1 MSRGKHGEGITT
13 MLKNMPIQRGRPTK
27 NAVSDQLLRVNLGQ
41 EAVKMALC
49 ADWERAVELNRE
61 ILKLCPGNCEATN
74 RLAKALMELAR
85 YQEAR
90 EVLEDLCRRS
100 PANAIARKNL
110 ERVNNLET
118 NSPATP
124 RQAAKSSHT
133 TDAFIEQSGKS
144 CVAVLRR
151 PAELGSVCTAG
162 PGDAATLT
170 IKKDNIVVSTS
181 DGTPL
186 GTLQPR
192 LARRLRRLIAAGNS
206 YSAAIINIGNQG
218 TSVIIHE
225 SSQHPN
231 LRGVISFPGHFRV
244 FTDLDQTAMQRDVA
258 TDTDVLDPDSIAI
271 DGSEQT
277 SDPEPTEAVVA
288 MTPEEFDDDTTV
300 DPDDPIPV
308 LDVDADAAP
317 IPVMLPV
324 HNPDWE

>member
-1 MSRGKHGEGITT
+1 
-13 MLKNMPIQRGRPTK
+13 MLKNMPIQQGTPSK
-27 NAVSDQLLRVNLGQ
+27 QAVSDQLLKVTLGK

-49 ADWERAVELNRE
+49 SDWKRAVELNRT
-61 ILKLCPGNCEATN
+61 ILELCPDNCEAAN

-90 EVLEDLCRRS
+90 DVLEDLCRRS

-110 ERVNNLET
+110 VRVNNLET
-118 NSPATP
+118 NSPAVS
-124 RQAAKSSHT
+124 RAATKSSHT
-133 TDAFIEQSGKS
+133 TDTFIEQSGKS

-151 PAELGSVCTAG
+151 TTELGSVCTAG

-170 IKKDNIVVSTS
+170 VKKDNIVVSAS

-192 LARRLRRLIAAGNS
+192 LARRLRRLIAGGNS
-206 YSAAIINIGNQG
+206 YSAAIINIGTQE

-231 LRGVISFPGHFRV
+231 LRDVISFPIQFRAS
-244 FTDLDQTAMQRDVA
+244 TDPNQTAVQRDVA
-258 TDTDVLDPDSIAI
+258 TDTDVLDPNSIAI
-271 DGSEQT
+271 DVSEQA
-277 SDPEPTEAVVA
+277 SDGSASEAVVA
-288 MTPEEFDDDTTV
+288 MTPDEFDDDTTD

-308 LDVDADAAP
+308 LDVDADATP
-317 IPVMLPV
+317 LPVPAPV

>member
-1 MSRGKHGEGITT
+1 
-13 MLKNMPIQRGRPTK
+13 MPP
-27 NAVSDQLLRVNLGQ
+27 V
-41 EAVKMALC
+41 
-49 ADWERAVELNRE
+49 
-61 ILKLCPGNCEATN
+61 
-74 RLAKALMELAR
+74 
-85 YQEAR
+85 
-90 EVLEDLCRRS
+90 
-100 PANAIARKNL
+100 PANVIARKNL

-124 RQAAKSSHT
+124 HPAAKSSHT
-133 TDAFIEQSGKS
+133 TDTFIEQSGKS

-151 PAELGSVCTAG
+151 SPELAPVCTAG
-162 PGDAATLT
+162 PGDTATLT
-170 IKKDNIVVSTS
+170 VKKDNIVVSTS
-181 DGTPL
+181 DGALL
-186 GTLQPR
+186 GSLQPR

-206 YSAAIINIGNQG
+206 YSTAIINIGNQE

-231 LRGVISFPGHFRV
+231 LRDVISFPVHFRV
-244 FTDLDQTAMQRDVA
+244 FTDLHQTAMQRDVA

-277 SDPEPTEAVVA
+277 SDPEPAEAVVA
-288 MTPEEFDDDTTV
+288 MTPDEFDDDTTV

>member
-1 MSRGKHGEGITT
+1 M
-13 MLKNMPIQRGRPTK
+13 
-27 NAVSDQLLRVNLGQ
+27 
-41 EAVKMALC
+41 
-49 ADWERAVELNRE
+49 
-61 ILKLCPGNCEATN
+61 
-74 RLAKALMELAR
+74 
-85 YQEAR
+85 
-90 EVLEDLCRRS
+90 
-100 PANAIARKNL
+100 
-110 ERVNNLET
+110 
-118 NSPATP
+118 
-124 RQAAKSSHT
+124 
-133 TDAFIEQSGKS
+133 
-144 CVAVLRR
+144 
-151 PAELGSVCTAG
+151 
-162 PGDAATLT
+162 
-170 IKKDNIVVSTS
+170 
-181 DGTPL
+181 
-186 GTLQPR
+186 
-192 LARRLRRLIAAGNS
+192 IAAGNS

-231 LRGVISFPGHFRV
+231 LRDVISFPVHFRV

-277 SDPEPTEAVVA
+277 FDPEPTEAVVA